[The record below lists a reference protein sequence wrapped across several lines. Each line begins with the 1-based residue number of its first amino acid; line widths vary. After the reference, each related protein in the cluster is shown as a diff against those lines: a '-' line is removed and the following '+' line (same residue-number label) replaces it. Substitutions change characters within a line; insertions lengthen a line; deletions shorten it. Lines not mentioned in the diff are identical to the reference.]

1 MNEILIRTSFRLLC
15 PLLVIISFVFL
26 LRGHN
31 LPGGGFIGGLIL
43 SLSMILLLLANRD
56 SKIENLIRDKFT
68 KIVACCLIGLSATA
82 LLPLFFHKPI
92 LTGLWTKIPLP
103 IAGKLS
109 SILFFDLFIYLVVAV
124 SITRAYVEFTDFSGE
139 GRSL

>member
-15 PLLVIISFVFL
+15 PLLAIVSFVFL

-31 LPGGGFIGGLIL
+31 LPGGGFIGGLTL

-56 SKIENLIRDKFT
+56 SKLEYLIRQSFI
-68 KIVACCLIGLSATA
+68 KIIALCLIGLSITA
-82 LLPLFFHKPI
+82 LLPLLLNKPI
-92 LTGLWTKIPLP
+92 LTGLWTSIPLP

-124 SITRAYVEFTDFSGE
+124 CITRAYVEFTDFSGE